1 MAFIYIS
8 GVHINISG
16 DFRNL
21 YKVLR
26 GRRKYPE
33 LNPLMSESDQRVQR
47 VVLLLVPQPQRNANT
62 HGQSLVYLRGLG
74 RRVGGLEGGVRSG
87 KGMGKGEGREG
98 NKVSKPSSPA
108 AYQPNNH
115 PHPPQLHFPNPTQVP
130 SIRKRGPML
139 RVGQIRA
146 PAARVSVFGS
156 NQPPPCITRSHPPTT
171 SNPVY
176 PAPIGSPQSN
186 A

>member
-47 VVLLLVPQPQRNANT
+47 IVLLLVPQPQHNANT
-62 HGQSLVYLRGLG
+62 HGQSLVCLRGLG

-115 PHPPQLHFPNPTQVP
+115 TQVP

-139 RVGQIRA
+139 RVGQIGA
-146 PAARVSVFGS
+146 PAARVSGFWL
-156 NQPPPCITRSHPPTT
+156 
-171 SNPVY
+171 
-176 PAPIGSPQSN
+176 
-186 A
+186 